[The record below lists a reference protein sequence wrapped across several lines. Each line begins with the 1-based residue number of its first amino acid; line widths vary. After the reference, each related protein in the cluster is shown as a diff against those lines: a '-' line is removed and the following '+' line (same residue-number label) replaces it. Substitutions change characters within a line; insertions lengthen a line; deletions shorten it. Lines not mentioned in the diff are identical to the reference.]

1 MRYLFL
7 FFAAA
12 PALMTAGCESKV
24 SLVNTT
30 AGAGGAAPIVCEPR
44 TWDRT
49 GEQPPDG
56 PSTERLP
63 DGRGVTLAISEL
75 DFGVGNGWRQ
85 LGFNLDDHVTDSGE
99 GPCTPV
105 SGSTEHQDGQNG
117 IDNAFGN
124 HVVPMLETM
133 LDGFQ
138 ERVNLEIEA
147 GRFSY
152 LFAIEALG
160 DESRYSPV
168 VTRLYQGADLGEAP
182 AFDGKDNWPIRRD
195 SLLNASDPESAKNT
209 LHCSYLSD
217 DVWVSEPMPELDIEL
232 RIGET
237 NALALHLRDAVVSM
251 AIDADRKSASS
262 GRLGGMIAV
271 DDLADALVPI
281 MDALGD
287 DICDAAIYEDF
298 LDELRQ
304 AADVRIGAKSG
315 GSCNALSV
323 GLGFNARSAR
333 IGSVVL
339 APPPKPNPCT
349 EAASSSP
356 PDP

>member
-7 FFAAA
+7 FFVAA
-12 PALMTAGCESKV
+12 PALMTTGCESRV

-30 AGAGGAAPIVCEPR
+30 AGAGGATPIVCEPH
-44 TWDRT
+44 TWGRT

-56 PSTERLP
+56 PSAERLP
-63 DGRGVTLAISEL
+63 DGRGLTLAISEL
-75 DFGVGNGWRQ
+75 DFGVDSGWQ
-85 LGFNLDDHVTDSGE
+85 ALGFNLDDHVTDSGE
-99 GPCTPV
+99 GPCAPL
-105 SGSTEHQDGQNG
+105 SGSTGQQDGQNG
-117 IDNAFGN
+117 IDNAFGH

-160 DESRYSPV
+160 EESRYYPV

-182 AFDGKDNWPIRRD
+182 DFDGKDNWPIRGD
-195 SLLNASDPESAKNT
+195 SLLNPSDIESAKNT

-217 DVWVSEPMPELDIEL
+217 DVWVSEPMPALDIEL
-232 RIGET
+232 RIDET
-237 NALALHLRDAVVSM
+237 NALALHLREVVVSM
-251 AIDADRKSASS
+251 DIDANRKSASG
-262 GRLGGMIAV
+262 GRLGGMITV
-271 DDLADALVPI
+271 DDLADAIVPI
-281 MDALGD
+281 MDALGE
-287 DICDAAIYEDF
+287 DICDAKIYEDF

-323 GLGFNARSAR
+323 GLGFNAKSAR
-333 IGSVVL
+333 LGSVAL

-349 EAASSSP
+349 EGATGSP
-356 PDP
+356 SGP